1 MRTAVGAPFGSSPR
15 LPFFVSIPQVV
26 ERAFL
31 AISCASTMAQEI
43 VPVTDG
49 GHENVRTREE
59 KTRPYGVPEYA
70 RYGPYR
76 IATVSTILTAVEVAR

>member
-1 MRTAVGAPFGSSPR
+1 
-15 LPFFVSIPQVV
+15 
-26 ERAFL
+26 
-31 AISCASTMAQEI
+31 MAQEI
-43 VPVTDG
+43 VPVTDR